1 MLKKFHIQEGRS
13 VQNGAEACPVSLFIN
28 PDESEKKFLVEKM
41 GIDEYDVNSALD
53 PNELGRV
60 EFEPGHAVIIV
71 KRPKR
76 YSSED
81 QFLLKVLSVGLFI
94 FKDQLIILLPEDINP
109 FEGRQFSRIR
119 SIHDLALKI
128 IHRCILHFEDHLQVI
143 HNISDELER
152 EINRSMAN
160 RHLINMFKLEKSLVY
175 YLNGISSNG
184 KVIERLKLS
193 GSKLDFTP
201 DDNEFLEDVIIE
213 NNQCYEQ
220 ANTYSQ
226 VLSSMMD
233 AWVSL
238 VNNNLNIFIKTLTL
252 VMICLMVP
260 TLIVNVFSMNLKLPI
275 DQHVSVWPFWLVTA
289 LSVFSVVVIRFTWH
303 YKKW

>member
-1 MLKKFHIQEGRS
+1 MQKKFQIQDGKMAE
-13 VQNGAEACPVSLFIN
+13 NGTKECVVTLFVN
-28 PDESEKKFLVEKM
+28 PDEGEKKYLIEQL
-41 GIDEYDVNSALD
+41 GIDEYDMNSALD

-60 EFEPGHAVIIV
+60 EFESGHTVVIV

-81 QFLLKVLSVGLFI
+81 QFLLKVLSIGLFI
-94 FKDQLIILLPEDINP
+94 FKDKLIILLPEDINP

-119 SIHDLALKI
+119 SIQDLALKI

-143 HNISDELER
+143 HNISDELEQ

-175 YLNGISSNG
+175 YLNGIRSNG
-184 KVIERLKLS
+184 KVIERLKLN
-193 GSKLDFTP
+193 GSKLEFTAE
-201 DDNEFLEDVIIE
+201 DSEFLEDVIIE
-213 NNQCYEQ
+213 NGQCYEQ
-220 ANTYSQ
+220 ASTYSQ
-226 VLSSMMD
+226 VLSGMMD

-238 VNNNLNIFIKTLTL
+238 VNNNLNIFLKTLTL
-252 VMICLMVP
+252 VMICIMIP
-260 TLIVNVFSMNLKLPI
+260 TLVVNIFSMNLKLPV
-275 DQHVSVWPFWLVTA
+275 DQEVSVWPFWEVMG
-289 LSVFSVVVIRFTWH
+289 LSLFSVIIVRFFWH